1 MFHVVRGCCGQ
12 YITGNIANTFKNIK
26 RKEMEKK
33 EKIELYCN
41 VHPTEIII
49 AFCDTC
55 QKAVCFECSRDVHKE
70 HKCYKMENKA
80 VESRN
85 KIPKICALIHSKK
98 IPELQ
103 NSLDKIK
110 MCKTQVSKTDEVIEK
125 IHKRANELMAIIMEE
140 RDLLIE
146 QCKTSQL
153 SQEKYYQIAEN
164 VTRKYIDLYNA
175 SLHEADDVVKSTNTI
190 EVVLFERKLNNQIRD
205 FKPKS
210 LISHSVPKFKTGKT
224 DRTAM
229 KTMVGTVPC
238 DNNLEDMASRA
249 EELVGIQ
256 TKLVSSIRYSSKN
269 IASISFQDNDKAWMY
284 PVESTVGAIVDIKG
298 TEHKRFDFGI
308 ELSDMTVTNKNIILA
323 TDTVNK
329 RIVRITNNGIVKEIV
344 NTTPLQPHGL
354 CACKNGD
361 LLVTQIF
368 KTDPKAVDSKRLVH
382 RLDKEYK
389 IKLTI
394 QYTDSFFNKK
404 HILTHPRRVTENLNG
419 DIIVVDLLGETSGR
433 VVAFDFVGNLRFT
446 YEGNPRRF
454 KFLPFDICCE
464 PELRISVSDFYNHEI
479 NVLNCDG
486 EFIQEIPTNLEG
498 LFNPIAI
505 ALDKTNKLWIG
516 GKGGKILV
524 YKYT

>member
-1 MFHVVRGCCGQ
+1 
-12 YITGNIANTFKNIK
+12 
-26 RKEMEKK
+26 
-33 EKIELYCN
+33 
-41 VHPTEIII
+41 
-49 AFCDTC
+49 
-55 QKAVCFECSRDVHKE
+55 
-70 HKCYKMENKA
+70 
-80 VESRN
+80 
-85 KIPKICALIHSKK
+85 
-98 IPELQ
+98 
-103 NSLDKIK
+103 
-110 MCKTQVSKTDEVIEK
+110 
-125 IHKRANELMAIIMEE
+125 
-140 RDLLIE
+140 
-146 QCKTSQL
+146 
-153 SQEKYYQIAEN
+153 
-164 VTRKYIDLYNA
+164 
-175 SLHEADDVVKSTNTI
+175 
-190 EVVLFERKLNNQIRD
+190 
-205 FKPKS
+205 
-210 LISHSVPKFKTGKT
+210 
-224 DRTAM
+224 M
-229 KTMVGTVPC
+229 KTMVGTVAC

-269 IASISFQDNDKAWMY
+269 IASFSFQDNDKAWMY

>member
-1 MFHVVRGCCGQ
+1 
-12 YITGNIANTFKNIK
+12 
-26 RKEMEKK
+26 
-33 EKIELYCN
+33 
-41 VHPTEIII
+41 
-49 AFCDTC
+49 
-55 QKAVCFECSRDVHKE
+55 
-70 HKCYKMENKA
+70 
-80 VESRN
+80 
-85 KIPKICALIHSKK
+85 
-98 IPELQ
+98 
-103 NSLDKIK
+103 
-110 MCKTQVSKTDEVIEK
+110 
-125 IHKRANELMAIIMEE
+125 
-140 RDLLIE
+140 
-146 QCKTSQL
+146 
-153 SQEKYYQIAEN
+153 
-164 VTRKYIDLYNA
+164 
-175 SLHEADDVVKSTNTI
+175 
-190 EVVLFERKLNNQIRD
+190 
-205 FKPKS
+205 
-210 LISHSVPKFKTGKT
+210 
-224 DRTAM
+224 M
-229 KTMVGTVPC
+229 KTMVGTVAC

-419 DIIVVDLLGETSGR
+419 DIIVVDLLGEIQSL
-433 VVAFDFVGNLRFT
+433 FVLSN
-446 YEGNPRRF
+446 
-454 KFLPFDICCE
+454 
-464 PELRISVSDFYNHEI
+464 
-479 NVLNCDG
+479 
-486 EFIQEIPTNLEG
+486 
-498 LFNPIAI
+498 AI
-505 ALDKTNKLWIG
+505 AMGLNNPSR
-516 GKGGKILV
+516 LV
-524 YKYT
+524 GIS

>member
-146 QCKTSQL
+146 QCK
-153 SQEKYYQIAEN
+153 I
-164 VTRKYIDLYNA
+164 
-175 SLHEADDVVKSTNTI
+175 
-190 EVVLFERKLNNQIRD
+190 VLFERKLNNQIRD

-229 KTMVGTVPC
+229 KTMVGTVAC

-269 IASISFQDNDKAWMY
+269 IASFSFQDNDKAWMY

-464 PELRISVSDFYNHEI
+464 PELRIFVSDFYNHEI